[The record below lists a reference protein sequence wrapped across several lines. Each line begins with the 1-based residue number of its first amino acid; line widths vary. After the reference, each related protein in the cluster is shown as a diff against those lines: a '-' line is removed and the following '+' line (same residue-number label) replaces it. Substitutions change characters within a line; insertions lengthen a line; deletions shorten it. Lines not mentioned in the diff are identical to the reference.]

1 VCCGSGNFYWADC
14 EHVAALPPIQTRD
27 DPTTVSAFIFN
38 VSATTYFQ
46 NEFGANCGYSPFHS
60 GKNHFDTPVLFAQ
73 YANKLKRLLDKPA
86 LRLSLSKTPIS
97 YVNQYCKVLCA
108 NGKRYADEPDFMWGL
123 ALPPA
128 GEDDT
133 VLVFDELSQQSIDA
147 LISVPSVSE
156 LKKSSL
162 GNDKDGWAAH
172 NIHEIPAER
181 VYRHRYL
188 PATGT
193 WTVDESIVKIQTV
206 PFDHGAMRSTYRMKK
221 ISQTHLR
228 KYQKLNWHKAPN
240 YVAKAYKNESNTWN
254 PEDRDKVFD
263 DIKLQYEADRWA
275 TKYNSHN
282 PRKKIHFIQCFAIE
296 FFQRPGC
303 PVLGCE
309 RFVDGRDEF
318 GAGFVKH
325 NSNAG
330 FVDHHESRMTPQ
342 TFSAYSFYASQG
354 TVMVVDI
361 QGVNDLYTDP
371 QVHSINNRFGS
382 ADLGYRGIA
391 YFFASFVRSPLCD
404 FFSLPRFKLSSRLS
418 AISRAECLKLYQRFP
433 QLSPPDYATQLYE
446 EGSDAAEVARALQE
460 AYDIA
465 LTEVTR
471 FREQDTSAYEKPPGL
486 RQTAQIFDSLFYFCE
501 LQ

>member
-1 VCCGSGNFYWADC
+1 MSEFAGSRRSSYAPPQGAAAAVAIPSPPKPENGSGEMSPSQSLARSPASTNFRGL
-14 EHVAALPPIQTRD
+14 VARVLEK
-27 DPTTVSAFIFN
+27 N
-38 VSATTYFQ
+38 V
-46 NEFGANCGYSPFHS
+46 
-60 GKNHFDTPVLFAQ
+60 DV
-73 YANKLKRLLDKPA
+73 
-86 LRLSLSKTPIS
+86 
-97 YVNQYCKVLCA
+97 
-108 NGKRYADEPDFMWGL
+108 
-123 ALPPA
+123 
-128 GEDDT
+128 
-133 VLVFDELSQQSIDA
+133 
-147 LISVPSVSE
+147 
-156 LKKSSL
+156 
-162 GNDKDGWAAH
+162 WAAH

-433 QLSPPDYATQLYE
+433 QLSPPDYATHLYE